1 LVVTTDYVIA
11 AQSGRMLMLAK
22 DKDDPMTAAVVYSPD
37 AGLSEVAPALQHLR
51 FGLWVDYTG
60 DQDALVGVV
69 PDTIFPD

>member
-1 LVVTTDYVIA
+1 
-11 AQSGRMLMLAK
+11 
-22 DKDDPMTAAVVYSPD
+22 MTAAVVYSPD